1 MNPRN
6 GPERCALGRDRL
18 GLFLDGELPPA
29 ARAEIAEHAASCP
42 DCAREL
48 YELQTFAARLADEAL
63 PAAAPSTDAVWTAIS
78 QQLAA
83 NARGGAAGR
92 RNSRRSSAVRRWRS
106 ALGLA
111 AAVVLALSALWLA
124 NRASLD
130 GAADAQAAVDYGT
143 LLNGVALDPG
153 AAFGRF
159 VRQYHGRA
167 TSPRALRFHA
177 PRLRFAVPA
186 ELPGGFRLESA
197 YALRIGDE
205 PAAAAS
211 YRSGGEFLAAI
222 FHRPVLPEDYGT
234 HKDHPCVVGAH
245 RGHRVQVG
253 DWRLVHLTDATTC
266 HCVLSRL
273 DEQHELPAVLAALA
287 PDFTES
293 VEHEHEH
300 SHDAGG

>member
-1 MNPRN
+1 MNHWN
-6 GPERCALGRDRL
+6 GPASCEANRDRL
-18 GLFLDGELPPA
+18 GLLLDGELPPMA
-29 ARAEIAEHAASCP
+29 CAEVAEHLASCP

-48 YELQTFAARLADEAL
+48 CELQALAARLADEAL
-63 PAAAPSTDAVWTAIS
+63 PATAGSTDQIWTAI
-78 QQLAA
+78 
-83 NARGGAAGR
+83 ARRLDNDAHGGGAARGVLHHG
-92 RNSRRSSAVRRWRS
+92 SVVRRWRA

-111 AAVVLALSALWLA
+111 AAFVLALSALWLA
-124 NRASLD
+124 NRAALD
-130 GAADAQAAVDYGT
+130 GAADALAAVDYGV
-143 LLNGVALDPG
+143 LLNGVARDPS

-167 TSPRALRFHA
+167 TTPAALVKHA
-177 PRLRFAVPA
+177 PRLRFALPA
-186 ELPGGFRLESA
+186 ELPGGFRLEAA
-197 YALRIGDE
+197 YALRIGEE

-211 YRSGGEFLAAI
+211 YRRGGELLAAV

-273 DEQHELPAVLAALA
+273 DEEHELPAVLATLA
-287 PDFTES
+287 PEFSGS
-293 VEHEHEH
+293 VEDKHEHPR
-300 SHDAGG
+300 DKGR